1 MEPKYPF
8 ANCAA
13 CPLKDMPHVASDPI
27 KPDAK
32 IIVVGESPGERELRA
47 GQAFSGESGRLL
59 WTVLGTRGFTREQ
72 TQVLNTVACWP
83 GAAGEE
89 KQELLDAARVCCAP
103 RLDFELKER
112 GSSHLPILTLGKT
125 AREHF
130 MGAEHEGELF
140 TTLTGRWYR
149 GTHGERVLST
159 LHPAFVIRT
168 PTAAKDMFDDMA
180 KFMRGWQ
187 DPPSSIVRIVITEKE
202 HLLRVLKEAVT
213 HPVIAYDIETTQVD
227 FRYDD
232 VTLLVFNFDGSTS
245 YIVPGKHKQMPEEQR
260 LLYSLDP
267 EIRQAWV
274 DFWGSSAEFVAHN
287 GKFDS
292 RFLRW
297 QCGMKPRVDFDTI
310 LAHYALDERGGT
322 HDLKTLAARLLNLH
336 DYEKEIKA
344 YLRSKS
350 DNYGKIPWNVLCDYA
365 AWDAWATFHLKHIL
379 EQRMKEEGTY
389 EAPFKLVLSAFN
401 MFVLGVEMHGV
412 NIDVDYLEQM
422 NEQFMA
428 ELESLREEISR
439 LSDGNIENPASTQ
452 QVARFLFDIV
462 GLGKVKNRR
471 VKEGSTSKEAL
482 SALRGQ
488 HPIIP
493 PLQRYRRIAKMKDAY
508 IDNLLGYVDD
518 VGRVHCDFIIF
529 GTETGRIS
537 TRNPAL
543 QTIPRADDHEDGKY
557 GKLIKDAFVAGP
569 GRVLVNAD
577 FSQAELRV
585 AAALSGEPFLIDVYE
600 HDRDLHSEVAAAMFG
615 PNYDKEQRNICKSFN
630 FAYLYGGTA
639 YSFADDLTGR
649 GAGYKLDVKQAVE
662 FVRKYDEL
670 MPRLAAW
677 KEEQRKLMHAQGY
690 VTSRFGRRRR
700 IPFINNINKDDARK
714 ASFNAPDQG
723 AASDLTL
730 LAAMAVEP
738 AVAHLNAHVVLTVHD
753 SVIIDA
759 PQEHAHEVAVIA
771 TRIMVATGNKYF
783 PEVKWKA
790 DADAGEKWGSLKGIL

>member
-1 MEPKYPF
+1 MDPKFPY

-32 IIVVGESPGERELRA
+32 YVIVGESPGEREVRA

-59 WTVLGTRGFTREQ
+59 WTYLGAYGITRDQ
-72 TQVLNTVACWP
+72 VQVLNTVACWP
-83 GAAGEE
+83 GTSGDE
-89 KQELLDAARVCCAP
+89 KQELLSAASICCSK
-103 RLDFELKER
+103 RLENELVER
-112 GSSHLPILTLGKT
+112 GGNYTPILTLGKT

-130 MGAEHEGELF
+130 MGAETEGELF

-149 GTHGERVLST
+149 DATGFRRILST

-168 PTAAKDMFDDMA
+168 PTAAKDMFEDMT
-180 KFMRGWQ
+180 KFVNGFQ
-187 DPPSSIVRIVITEKE
+187 EPPKSVRTEVITTKE
-202 HLLRVLKEAVT
+202 RLLEVLTEAQA

-232 VTLLVFNFDGSTS
+232 VTLLVFMFDGRTS
-245 YIVPGKHKQMPEEQR
+245 YIVPGKHKDVPATEQ

-267 EIRQAWV
+267 DIRSAWTA
-274 DFWGSSAEFVAHN
+274 FWGCGAEFTAHN

-322 HDLKTLAARLLNLH
+322 HDLKTLAARVLNVS
-336 DYEKEIKA
+336 DYEKEIKK
-344 YLRSKS
+344 YLRSKN
-350 DNYGKIPWNVLCDYA
+350 DNYGKIPWGVLTTYA
-365 AWDAWATFHLKHIL
+365 AWDAYCTYHLRPQLIK
-379 EQRMKEEGTY
+379 RMIEEDVF

-401 MFVLGVEMHGV
+401 AFVIDVEMHGV
-412 NIDVDYLEQM
+412 VVDVDYLERI
-422 NEQFMA
+422 NLQFEA
-428 ELESLREEISR
+428 ELEGLRDEILRS
-439 LSDGNIENPASTQ
+439 SNGHIENPGSTQ
-452 QVARFLFDIV
+452 QVAKFLFDV
-462 GLGKVKNRR
+462 CGLGKVKNRR

-482 SALRGQ
+482 SALKGQ
-488 HPIIP
+488 HEVIP
-493 PLQRYRRIAKMKDAY
+493 FIQKYRRIAKMKDAY
-508 IDNLLGYVDD
+508 VDNLLGFVDD
-518 VGRVHCDFIIF
+518 AGRVHCDFIIF
-529 GTETGRIS
+529 GTETGRIGV
-537 TRNPAL
+537 RNPAL

-557 GKLIKDAFVAGP
+557 GKIIKNAFVAGP
-569 GRVLVNAD
+569 GRKLVNAD

-585 AAALSGEPFLIDVYE
+585 AAALSGEPFLLDVYE

-615 PNYDKEQRNICKSFN
+615 PDYDKEQRNICKSFN

-639 YSFADDLTGR
+639 YSFAEDLTGR
-649 GAGYKLDVKQAVE
+649 GAGYRLDVKRAIE
-662 FVRKYDEL
+662 FVQKYDAL

-677 KEEQRKLMHAQGY
+677 KEEQRATMHRQGF
-690 VTSRFGRRRR
+690 VTSRFGRKRRV
-700 IPFINNINKDDARK
+700 PFINQINKDDARK

-730 LAAMAVEP
+730 LSAIAIGK
-738 AVAHLNAHVVLTVHD
+738 AVAHLDAYVVLTVHD

-759 PQEHAHEVAVIA
+759 PEERVREVADIA
-771 TRIMVATGNKYF
+771 TKIMQEMGERYF
-783 PEVKWKA
+783 PEVRWKA
-790 DADAGEKWGSLKGIL
+790 DADAGVQWGSLSAI